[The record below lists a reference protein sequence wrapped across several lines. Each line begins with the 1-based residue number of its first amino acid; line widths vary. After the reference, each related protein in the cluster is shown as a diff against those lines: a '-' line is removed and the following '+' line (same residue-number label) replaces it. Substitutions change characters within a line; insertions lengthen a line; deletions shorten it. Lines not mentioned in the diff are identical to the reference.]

1 MTRLRQPRTNPQAHD
16 WLVENKGGWSAINTG
31 PQHPDRLD
39 FDATG
44 LGQVR
49 EVVLERLGITGAE
62 LRAACSAGTRTLQVG
77 THSTTLVIPPEAMA
91 HAGVGPGDSVQ
102 FDLLPD
108 GRVAIGRAAEVDVKA
123 VRARIRAAGVSA
135 RLLARL
141 FYVPKSTVH
150 RIVKG
155 GQGV

>member
-1 MTRLRQPRTNPQAHD
+1 MPRLRTGRPVDPRVHD
-16 WLVENKGGWSAINTG
+16 WLVENAGGWSAYDSG
-31 PQHPDRLD
+31 PERPGRLD
-39 FDATG
+39 FDAAN
-44 LGQVR
+44 LGAVR
-49 EVVLERLGITGAE
+49 EAVLARLGVTGAE
-62 LRAACSAGTRTLQVG
+62 LRAACSAGTRTLSRRKV
-77 THSTTLVIPPEAMA
+77 SIYVAIPPEALA

-102 FDLLPD
+102 FDLLPG
-108 GRVAIGRAAEVDVKA
+108 GRIALGRAAEVDVKA

-155 GQGV
+155 GAS